1 MHTRLFICN
10 TTILKPLAA
19 YGILGEAQ
27 GEVKQESPSLALAL
41 DAAKLCKNRRTQG
54 LTAE

>member
-27 GEVKQESPSLALAL
+27 GELTRESPSLAVALAL
-41 DAAKLCKNRRTQG
+41 QSYAKIVERKG
-54 LTAE
+54 

>member
-27 GEVKQESPSLALAL
+27 GEVKQESPTIALAL

>member
-1 MHTRLFICN
+1 MHTWLFICN

-27 GEVKQESPSLALAL
+27 GEVKQESPTIALALAL
-41 DAAKLCKNRRTQG
+41 QSYAKIVERKG
-54 LTAE
+54 